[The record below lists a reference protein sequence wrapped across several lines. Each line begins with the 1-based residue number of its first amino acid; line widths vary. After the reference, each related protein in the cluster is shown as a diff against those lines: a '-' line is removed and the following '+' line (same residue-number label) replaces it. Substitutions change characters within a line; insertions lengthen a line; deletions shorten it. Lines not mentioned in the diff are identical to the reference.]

1 MERLRRLREQVR
13 AAKDP
18 AHRRRWS
25 DADIPDPKQQPWR
38 YRYLKLRW
46 RTALAVTTH
55 PVMVALTVAII
66 VMSIPLYL
74 LVGVSATLRHQQS
87 VARAQ
92 QGQIAGLVK
101 RIQVERKN
109 TVNTFCRKINRNI
122 RTTQRQSGYIKL
134 LIIQGAVQSRGF
146 EELLV
151 SHGFPP
157 YEVRLLQA
165 KKQAAKIVSFNNGVI
180 DCAKIA
186 AEITATT
193 PPPPSPA
200 TPPPPPK

>member
-13 AAKDP
+13 IAKDP

-25 DADIPDPKQQPWR
+25 DADIPDPARQPWR

-46 RTALAVTTH
+46 RTALAVSTH
-55 PVMVALTVAII
+55 PVMVALTVAIL

-74 LVGVSATLRHQQS
+74 LVGVSATLRHQQV
-87 VARAQ
+87 VARTQ
-92 QGQIAGLVK
+92 QSQITALVK

-109 TVNTFCRKINRNI
+109 TVHTFCGKINRNI
-122 RTTQRQSGYIKL
+122 RTTQRQSGYIKFL
-134 LIIQGAVQSRGF
+134 MIQGTVQSRGF

-157 YEVRLLQA
+157 YEVRLRRA
-165 KKQAAKIVSFNNGVI
+165 KKQAAKIVSFNNGKI
-180 DCAKIA
+180 DCKKIA
-186 AEITATT
+186 AEIAATT
-193 PPPPSPA
+193 PPPPK